1 MRETVKHVSELDLHE
16 AHWLL
21 CHSVEGEACPDG
33 CDKAAYP
40 EELRRYQSDGPVFVD
55 IRVYWDWCLAH
66 GYPLPAGIVPSGTHP
81 LSEALSRSV
90 WALFD
95 GIRAAVRA

>member
-1 MRETVKHVSELDLHE
+1 MNTVKHVDELGLHE

-21 CHSVEGEACPDG
+21 CHSEEGEACPDG

-40 EELRRYQSDGPVFVD
+40 EALRRYQSDGPVFVD
-55 IRVYWDWCLAH
+55 IRVYWDWCLMH
-66 GYPLPAGIVPSGTHP
+66 GYPLPAGVQPAAPHHP
-81 LSEALSRSV
+81 LAVALSRSA

-95 GIRAAVRA
+95 GIRAAVRS